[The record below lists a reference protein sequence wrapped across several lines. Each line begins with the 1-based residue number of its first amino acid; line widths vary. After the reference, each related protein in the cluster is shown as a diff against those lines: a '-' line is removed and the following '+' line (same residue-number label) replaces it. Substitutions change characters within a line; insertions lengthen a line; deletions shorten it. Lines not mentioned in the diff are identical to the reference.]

1 MVLQSTPVL
10 GEIPKR
16 LRCGVSA
23 TAITSDFSVLQISVC
38 RAARIR
44 GSTRP
49 STFRVADPLSI
60 LLESPAMPVETFAA
74 QVEMIKDLTHDVRQL
89 DLRLIAPKTITFKPG
104 QFVSFEVFHPQTG
117 HVVTRPYSIASQPSR
132 SDVIT
137 LLFNLV
143 PGGPGSS
150 YLFNL
155 KEGDK
160 THFKGPAG
168 NFYLRDDP
176 NRELLFIGTGTGI
189 APIRS
194 MLLANAERPDA
205 RSATLFWGL
214 RGQRDLYYQEE
225 LAELTRRTPTL
236 TAITTL
242 SRPEPAWSGLSGRV
256 LRLIEERIVSVKNLA
271 VYLCGNSAMIA
282 DATSLLQEKGLCPIY
297 REKYYDDTGSP
308 ED

>member
-1 MVLQSTPVL
+1 L
-10 GEIPKR
+10 
-16 LRCGVSA
+16 
-23 TAITSDFSVLQISVC
+23 
-38 RAARIR
+38 
-44 GSTRP
+44 
-49 STFRVADPLSI
+49 ADLFFI
-60 LLESPAMPVETFAA
+60 LLESPAMPVQTFTA
-74 QVEMIKDLTHDVRQL
+74 QVESIENLTHDVRQL
-89 DLRLIAPKTITFKPG
+89 DLRLIEPKTITFKPG
-104 QFVSFEVFHPQTG
+104 QFISFEMPHPQTG
-117 HVVTRPYSIASQPSR
+117 HLVTRVYSIASLPTS

-143 PGGPGSS
+143 RGGSGSGF
-150 YLFNL
+150 LFDL
-155 KEGDK
+155 KAGDK

-176 NRELLFIGTGTGI
+176 NRELLFIASGTGI

-205 RSATLFWGL
+205 RPATLFWGL

-225 LAELTRRTPTL
+225 LAKLTRRTPTL

-242 SRPEPAWSGLSGRV
+242 SRPEPGWSGSSGRV
-256 LRLIEERIVSVKNLA
+256 LRLIEGRIASVKNLA

-282 DATSLLQEKGLCPIY
+282 DATSLLQRKGLCPIY
-297 REKYYDDTGSP
+297 REKYYDDTDAP